1 MPYEK
6 SKSNNS
12 FPYTPYRSCMVGL
25 CVVWN
30 RTEVFLY
37 DFAAGA
43 CNTDVFIEKQWK
55 HPLWQAGT
63 GIRGVGSAGYGV
75 FYCFHAASFL
85 TITEKRCEK
94 FEQY

>member
-37 DFAAGA
+37 DFAAFA
-43 CNTDVFIEKQWK
+43 CNVDGFIEKQGK
-55 HPLWQAGT
+55 
-63 GIRGVGSAGYGV
+63 GSSDKLELALEVLALLAMVYFTV
-75 FYCFHAASFL
+75 FMLLPF
-85 TITEKRCEK
+85 
-94 FEQY
+94 